1 MNKHSWEIR
10 ETILQMESALA
21 DLRDEY
27 ALAKA
32 RERAAYMQEQAEKA
46 AQAARDMEGVIKT
59 RKHKRERRRMI
70 AEEE

>member
-1 MNKHSWEIR
+1 MNKPSWEIR
-10 ETILQMESALA
+10 ETILQMQAVLA

-32 RERAAYMQEQAEKA
+32 RERAAYMQDMAEKA

-59 RKHKRERRRMI
+59 RKHKRERRRI

>member
-1 MNKHSWEIR
+1 MNKPSWEIR
-10 ETILQMESALA
+10 ETILQMQAVLA

-27 ALAKA
+27 ALARA

-46 AQAARDMEGVIKT
+46 AQAARDMEGVIAT
-59 RKHKRERRRMI
+59 RKHKRERRRI

>member
-1 MNKHSWEIR
+1 MRHSWEIK
-10 ETILQMESALA
+10 EEIGKLQSILA
-21 DLRDEY
+21 DMQDEY
-27 ALAKA
+27 RLAKA
-32 RERAAYMQEQAEKA
+32 RERAAYMQDMAEKA

>member
-1 MNKHSWEIR
+1 MRHSWQIKEEI
-10 ETILQMESALA
+10 EKLQAILA
-21 DLRDEY
+21 DMQDDYR
-27 ALAKA
+27 LAKA

-46 AQAARDMEGVIKT
+46 AQAARDMESVVST

>member
-1 MNKHSWEIR
+1 MNKPSWEIR
-10 ETILQMESALA
+10 ETILQMQAVLA

-27 ALAKA
+27 ALARA
-32 RERAAYMQEQAEKA
+32 REKAAYMQDMAEKA

-59 RKHKRERRRMI
+59 RKHKRERRRI

>member
-1 MNKHSWEIR
+1 MNKSSWEIR
-10 ETILQMESALA
+10 ETILQMQAVLA

-46 AQAARDMEGVIKT
+46 VQAARDMEGVIAT